1 MAVIQKI
8 RDKYAKLAGG
18 VIVVALVGFIL
29 MDYGKGGGSRSTTI
43 GKINGEKID
52 AREYDAAVKQ
62 REEEMKRQ
70 NPNAPVDENTQAQ
83 LRDQVWNEM
92 VNERLLNEVSE
103 KLGITV
109 GPAELKDM
117 ITGPNPDPNVK
128 QLFTNPQTGVFNPQ
142 EAAARIQQIKRS
154 PETKAQWEAFEA
166 GLVKSRYAAKFNT
179 LVAGSIYIPKF
190 MLDDQNAGRNTLAK
204 INYVKLP
211 YTLVPDDQA
220 KVSDDDIKKYMEAH
234 KAMFEIKEPS
244 RSIDFVSFTIQPS
257 AEDSARTFAELE
269 KLKAEFATVTN
280 DTDFVNR
287 NSQSQIPI
295 AYFSK
300 QQLQSIPNV
309 DELMSAPVNSI
320 VGPFY
325 DGSNYMLA
333 KIEDRKS
340 LPDSVKCRHI
350 LVATRQLGQGG
361 RFFSDTAAK
370 GRIDSVVAMLKA
382 GARFDSLAVTYSD
395 DAGSKDKG
403 GEYDFPLAQKGG
415 LAKEFGDFVFEQ
427 GHTGESKIV
436 KTELGY
442 HYIEILRQGAPEAST
457 KIAFVAKVLDP
468 SDKTQNDISAKA
480 NGFASQAS
488 TGFDK
493 AVKANHYSAIPAG
506 GLNKNSYVVNGLGA
520 SRDLVKWAYGA
531 KVGDVSTVYPIGDD
545 KYVVARL
552 SGIMDAGLAPI
563 NAQTRPILEG
573 YVKKVKKAEILK
585 QKAKG
590 KTTLEAIAQGE
601 NQQVGTADSLNFT
614 RSFIPNVG
622 NEPKVVGYSF
632 CKSFKENTLSPAIS
646 GQDGVYFINVLGRTT
661 IPDQQPRNLA
671 VERQMLE
678 YGIKSNAANMVVNG
692 LREKAEVEDTRSKIY

>member
-154 PETKAQWEAFEA
+154 PDTKAQWEAFEA

-269 KLKAEFATVTN
+269 KLKAEFATATN

-350 LVATRQLGQGG
+350 LVATRQLGQGS

-370 GRIDSVVAMLKA
+370 VRIDSVVAMLKA

-457 KIAFVAKVLDP
+457 KIAFVAKELNI

-480 NGFASQAS
+480 TGFASQAS
-488 TGFDK
+488 SGFDK

-520 SRDLVKWAYGA
+520 SRDLVKWAYDA
-531 KVGDVSTVYPIGDD
+531 KVGDVSTVYTVGD
-545 KYVVARL
+545 KYVVAKL

-601 NQQVGTADSLNFT
+601 NQQVGTADSLNFS

-632 CKSFKENTLSPAIS
+632 CKTFKENTLSPAIS

>member
-18 VIVVALVGFIL
+18 VIVIALVGFIL

-43 GKINGEKID
+43 GKVNGEKID
-52 AREYDAAVKQ
+52 ARDYDVAVKQ
-62 REEEMKRQ
+62 REDEMKRQ
-70 NPNAPVDENTQAQ
+70 NPNATVDENTQAQ

-92 VNERLLNEVSE
+92 VSERLLNDISQ

-109 GPAELKDM
+109 GSAELKDM
-117 ITGPNPDPNVK
+117 VSGPNPDPTIK
-128 QLFTNPQTGVFNPQ
+128 QMFTNQQTGVFNPQ
-142 EAAARIQQIKRS
+142 EVAAQIQQIKRN
-154 PETKAQWEAFEA
+154 PESKKQWDAFEA
-166 GLVKSRYAAKFNT
+166 GLVKSRYTTKFNT
-179 LVAGSIYIPKF
+179 MVTGAIYIPKF
-190 MLDDQNAGRNTLAK
+190 MLDDQHTSRNTLAK

-234 KAMFEIKEPS
+234 KAMFQVREAS
-244 RSIDFVSFTIQPS
+244 RAIDFVSFTIQPS
-257 AEDSARTFAELE
+257 AEDSASTFAALD
-269 KLKAEFATVTN
+269 KLKTEFAVATN

-295 AYFSK
+295 AYFTK

-325 DGSNYMLA
+325 DGNNYMLA
-333 KIEDRKS
+333 KIKDRKS
-340 LPDSVKCRHI
+340 FPDSVKCRHI
-350 LVATRQLGQGG
+350 LIATRQLGEGG

-370 GRIDSVVAMLKA
+370 ARIDSVMAMVKA
-382 GARFDSLAVTYSD
+382 GAKFDSLAATYSD
-395 DAGSKDKG
+395 DAGSKNKG
-403 GEYDFPLAQKGG
+403 GEYDFPLGQKGS

-442 HYIEILRQGAPEAST
+442 HYIEILHQGAPEAST
-457 KIAFVAKVLDP
+457 RIAFVARELAT
-468 SDKTQNDISAKA
+468 SDNTQNAISAKA
-480 NGFASQAS
+480 TQFASQATS
-488 TGFDK
+488 GFDK
-493 AVKANHYSAIPAG
+493 AVKANGYSAIPAG
-506 GLNKNSYVVNGLGA
+506 GLNKNSYAVNGLGA
-520 SRDLVKWAYGA
+520 SRDLVKWAYDA
-531 KVGDVSTVYPIGDD
+531 KLGDVSSVYAVGD
-545 KYVVARL
+545 KYIVAKL
-552 SGIMDAGLAPI
+552 TSIMEPGMAPI
-563 NAQTRPILEG
+563 NSQTRPILEG
-573 YVKKVKKAEILK
+573 YVKKEKKAEILK

-590 KTTLEAIAQGE
+590 KTTLEAIAQAE
-601 NQQVGTADSLNFT
+601 NLQVGTADSL
-614 RSFIPNVG
+614 SFIRAFVPNMG

-632 CKSFKENTLSPAIS
+632 CKTFKENTLSPAIS
-646 GQDGVYFINVLGRTT
+646 GQDGVFFINVLGRSAIT
-661 IPDQQPRNLA
+661 DQQPRNLA

-678 YGIKSNAANMVVNG
+678 YGVKNNASSMVLNG